1 MTFTGREHTKIVI
14 STGKT
19 THVYTD
25 ELVFFTVKADF
36 DTSGEIQSG
45 KYRYPFEFA
54 TPEDSPTS
62 YDGRYGWIEYKLKA
76 LVEISWKPDAKD
88 EAFLNVRGTR
98 QAPAS
103 ESQRGFA
110 EKDGY
115 SVLDVELEESTIYLG
130 EEIDLKFR
138 VSNNV
143 NIRGVRIELR
153 SIEHTRASRQK
164 RRSPKTLVKHFVEND
179 QIQRDLWTEFRI
191 QTSDTMPP
199 NFDGEY
205 LDVESEL
212 KITLD
217 IPWRNDKEV
226 KIPIVL
232 AHRGAESVT
241 DEELDDWFK

>member
-1 MTFTGREHTKIVI
+1 MTFTGREHTRIVV
-14 STGKT
+14 STGQS

-25 ELVFFTVKADF
+25 ELVFFTTKADF

-45 KYRYPFEFA
+45 EYRYPFEFVI
-54 TPEDSPTS
+54 PEDGPTS
-62 YDGRYGWIEYKLKA
+62 YDGRSGWIEYKLKA
-76 LVEISWKPDAKD
+76 LVEISWKPDSKD
-88 EAFLNVRGTR
+88 EVFLNIRGSR
-98 QAPAS
+98 KAPIS

-110 EKDGY
+110 DKDGY
-115 SVLDVELEESTIYLG
+115 SVLDVELERSTIYLG
-130 EEIDLKFR
+130 EEINLKFR

-153 SIEHTRASRQK
+153 SIEFTRARRQK
-164 RRSPKTLVKHFVEND
+164 RKSKKTLVEHFVEND

-205 LDVESEL
+205 LDIESQL

-226 KIPIVL
+226 KLPIVL
-232 AHRGAESVT
+232 AHRGLESVT
-241 DEELDDWFK
+241 NEELDDWFK